1 MGLRALLGR
10 LAAGVEVPV
19 FPVTGGGART
29 AIQDLRLRSELVLV
43 DSPRHAAVLVVAG
56 SFPSGEVDGLLH
68 VHDQLARPRR
78 TIRWG
83 GEPVPGLDD
92 AIVVSGDDDGVVTAA
107 VDAFVELMA
116 APGRGE
122 PPLLPDV
129 DPVEWRGVGPYGQG
143 GMGMTGGTPYGR
155 PMAERG
161 PARDGLE
168 LDQVPITIGPWLPS
182 LPPGLRLQVVFQG
195 DVIQEVEV
203 GPAPLRPVEGDD
215 PFRRALVEPVP
226 IAELELARARH
237 HLRWLAEVL
246 RVGDLTRLSR
256 RALTLARRIRP
267 DAGAEVRRLE
277 AAIRLSGLFVMALQ
291 GVGRIS
297 DFPVGSV
304 ARAAGIAVDAR
315 SEDPGYRSL
324 GFRPVTT
331 EGADAAARVRQRLR
345 ETVQALDLAAAADG
359 TQAGGHGVM
368 EDPRGRLEAGGA
380 PPAATLLEA
389 LPSLL
394 VGQEWGDAVTIVH
407 SLDIDVEAALRGAP
421 A

>member
-10 LAAGVEVPV
+10 LAAGVEVPI
-19 FPVTGGGART
+19 FPVVGGGARSQV
-29 AIQDLRLRSELVLV
+29 QDLRLRPELMLV
-43 DSPRHAAVLVVAG
+43 DSPRHAAVMIVAG
-56 SFPSGEVDGLLH
+56 AFPPGEVEGLLQ

-83 GEPVPGLDD
+83 AEPVPGLDD
-92 AIVVSGDDDGVVTAA
+92 ALVVTGDEDRVVAAA

-116 APGRGE
+116 GSGPGE

-182 LPPGLRLQVVFQG
+182 LPPGLRLHVVLQG
-195 DVIQEVEV
+195 DVIQALEV
-203 GPAPLRPVEGDD
+203 GPAPLHPVDRID

-237 HLRWLAEVL
+237 HLRWIAEVL
-246 RVGDLTRLSR
+246 RVLDLARLSR
-256 RALTLARRIRP
+256 RALVLSRRARS
-267 DAGAEVRRLE
+267 DAAAEVRRLG
-277 AAIRLSGLFVMALQ
+277 AAIAHSGLFVMALR

-297 DFPVGSV
+297 DLPVGSV
-304 ARAAGIAVDAR
+304 ARAAGTAIDTR

-324 GFRPVTT
+324 GFRPITT
-331 EGADAAARVRQRLR
+331 EGADAAARVRQRLA
-345 ETVQALDLAAAADG
+345 ETVQSLELAASAG
-359 TQAGGHGVM
+359 ETRAGGHGVV
-368 EDPRGRLEAGGA
+368 EDPRGRLEVGSP

-389 LPSLL
+389 LPDVL

-407 SLDIDVEAALRGAP
+407 SLDIDVEAASREVP